1 MSNSS
6 AAEAMWVSMHML
18 AAAQRASAARSFC
31 HIGLGAAVARGIV
44 ERGRPVHHQLA
55 ARICE

>member
-1 MSNSS
+1 
-6 AAEAMWVSMHML
+6 MHML